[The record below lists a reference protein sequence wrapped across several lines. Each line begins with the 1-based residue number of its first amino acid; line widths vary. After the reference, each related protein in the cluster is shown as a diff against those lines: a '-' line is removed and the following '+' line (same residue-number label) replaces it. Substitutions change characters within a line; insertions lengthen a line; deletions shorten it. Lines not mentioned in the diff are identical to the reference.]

1 MRRISLKTLQTAH
14 ATPRASAYRDVYLS
28 RLVARWRETVE
39 GRAVLTLKAGET
51 LLGVVENKRGSS
63 LLIGHDV

>member
-28 RLVARWRETVE
+28 RLVARWRATVE

-51 LLGVVENKRGSS
+51 LLGVVDNKRGSS
-63 LLIGHDV
+63 LLIGHDG